1 MFHVKH
7 PLIAKQ
13 APREQARRR
22 LGRAS
27 SIKLNAEGGFHVK
40 HLMPDE
46 LRAEL
51 LVGLAALGVTVTE
64 GQALQCVEYLLG
76 VLAANN
82 ALNLTRISDPGN
94 AVRLHLLDSLA
105 ALPEVGA
112 APAGRM
118 LDIGTGGGFPGVP
131 MAIASGRDAV
141 LLDSVAKKA
150 AAVEEVLRAVGLPG
164 IEIVSQ
170 RAEAY
175 ACEAAGGFA
184 VVLARAVAPLPSLLE
199 LGAPFLCESGRLVL
213 LKGRP
218 TDEEIGAGDRVA
230 RIVGVQRSGARAFS
244 IPDSGERRTVLTY
257 ERIGRSSVALPRR
270 DGLAQRRPLA

>member
-1 MFHVKH
+1 
-7 PLIAKQ
+7 
-13 APREQARRR
+13 
-22 LGRAS
+22 
-27 SIKLNAEGGFHVK
+27 VK
-40 HLMPDE
+40 HLTPNE
-46 LRAEL
+46 LQADL
-51 LVGLAALGVTVTE
+51 STGLAVLGVSVTK
-64 GQALQCVEYLLG
+64 ARRLKCIKYLSG
-76 VLAANN
+76 VLHANN

-105 ALPEVGA
+105 ALPEVEA

-131 MAIASGRDAV
+131 LAIASGRGAV

-150 AAVEEVLRAVGLPG
+150 TAVEGLLRAVGLPD

-170 RAEAY
+170 RAEVY
-175 ACEAAGGFA
+175 AREASGEFA

-199 LGAPFLCESGRLVL
+199 LGAPFLRESGRLVL

-218 TDEEIGAGDRVA
+218 ADEEIESGDRVA
-230 RIVGVQRSGARAFS
+230 RIVGVRRCGTRAFN

-257 ERIGRSSVALPRR
+257 ERIGCSSVALPRR